1 MKKQVV
7 VLGLG
12 RFGISVA
19 STLHSMGNDVLAL
32 DSDEKTILSVAP
44 QLTRA
49 IQADTTDEA
58 VLKELGVPDYDVA
71 IVSIGSIEASVLSTI
86 LLKKLSVRHIIARA
100 NSELHGSI
108 LEKIGVDSVVY
119 PEREM
124 GIQTAHSVTIREATD
139 YMPVSQTFG
148 ISKLPALPFLV
159 GRTLFE
165 AGFGLKG
172 RWEVGVLML
181 QHKNEV
187 TVAPELK
194 QTIKEGD
201 VLIVSG
207 EDDKIERLLEDARS
221 RYRHNHNKNVPA
233 ESSGDIPSGPETGS

>member
-7 VLGLG
+7 VMGLG
-12 RFGISVA
+12 RFGINVA
-19 STLHSMGNDVLAL
+19 ATLHSMGNDVLAL
-32 DSDEKTILSVAP
+32 DNDEKIVLSVAS

-71 IVSIGSIEASVLSTI
+71 IVSMGSIEASVLSTI
-86 LLKKLSVRHIIARA
+86 LLKKLGVRHIIARA

-108 LEKIGVDSVVY
+108 LEKIGVDNVVY

-124 GIQTAHSVTIREATD
+124 GIQTAHSVTIREAMD

-148 ISKLPALPFLV
+148 IAKLPALPFLV
-159 GRTLFE
+159 GKTLFD
-165 AGFGLKG
+165 AGFGPKG
-172 RWEVGVLML
+172 RWEVVVLML

-187 TVAPELK
+187 IVAPEYK
-194 QTIKEGD
+194 QTVKEGD

-207 EDDKIERLLEDARS
+207 EDDKIERLLDDARS
-221 RYRHNHNKNVPA
+221 RYKYYKNKVIPP
-233 ESSGDIPSGPETGS
+233 EDSGDVPSGPETGI